1 MFVVFIVVF
10 LTCVGKMGCF
20 APSRREKE
28 LRVEKLFLR
37 RGLADK
43 LDSGMEISLEDFTAL
58 FWHMSPA
65 KLNKYTCLFLREL
78 ARRRRE
84 GIPYTQ
90 DDWVKF
96 KKVCKSGNSQNII
109 LQKLLHLGVIEKKNK
124 TIQEY
129 EIILSHK
136 WIERLELMIQ
146 YWVIL
151 TNE

>member
-1 MFVVFIVVF
+1 
-10 LTCVGKMGCF
+10 MGSF
-20 APSRREKE
+20 APSRRDKE

-37 RGLADK
+37 VELADK
-43 LDSGMEISLEDFTAL
+43 LDSGKGIALEDFTAL

-78 ARRRRE
+78 VRCRRE

-90 DDWVKF
+90 DDWAEF

-109 LQKLLHLGVIEKKNK
+109 LQKLLHLGVIEKKNR
-124 TIQEY
+124 TVQEY

-146 YWVIL
+146 NWVIL